1 MAFSGSLVL
10 KTMLTFPTFKPCLH
24 KTIIAMRCMA
34 ITRRPPP
41 RPPIKT
47 KPPQN
52 NIIKDKKE
60 NVMIEEKSNIKLQ
73 QDNSMVKG
81 N

>member
-1 MAFSGSLVL
+1 LVP
-10 KTMLTFPTFKPCLH
+10 KTMLIFPTFKPCIL
-24 KTIIAMRCMA
+24 KTIIAMRC
-34 ITRRPPP
+34 IHTTRRPAP

-52 NIIKDKKE
+52 NNYKDKKE
-60 NVMIEEKSNIKLQ
+60 TIMTEEKSNIKLQ
-73 QDNSMVKG
+73 EDNSMVKA

>member
-1 MAFSGSLVL
+1 MAFSCSLVP
-10 KTMLTFPTFKPCLH
+10 KTMLIFPSFKPCLF
-24 KTIIAMRCMA
+24 KSIISMRY
-34 ITRRPPP
+34 INTTRRPPP

-52 NIIKDKKE
+52 NNYKGKKE
-60 NVMIEEKSNIKLQ
+60 TLMAEEKSTLKLQ
-73 QDNSMVKG
+73 EDNSAFKT

>member
-1 MAFSGSLVL
+1 MQL
-10 KTMLTFPTFKPCLH
+10 FPSFKPYLL
-24 KTIIAMRCMA
+24 KTIIAIRY
-34 ITRRPPP
+34 INSTRRPPP

-52 NIIKDKKE
+52 NNFKDKKE
-60 NVMIEEKSNIKLQ
+60 TLMVEEKSNIKLQ
-73 QDNSMVKG
+73 QEDNSIVKT

>member
-1 MAFSGSLVL
+1 
-10 KTMLTFPTFKPCLH
+10 MLTFPSFKPCLL
-24 KTIIAMRCMA
+24 KTITTMRCMA
-34 ITRRPPP
+34 TRRRPPP

-52 NIIKDKKE
+52 NNFKDKKE
-60 NVMIEEKSNIKLQ
+60 NVMTEEKSNIKLQ
-73 QDNSMVKG
+73 QDNSMVKA

>member
-1 MAFSGSLVL
+1 MAFSFNLVP
-10 KTMLTFPTFKPCLH
+10 KTMLTFPSFKPCLL

-34 ITRRPPP
+34 TTRRPPP

-52 NIIKDKKE
+52 NNFKDKKE
-60 NVMIEEKSNIKLQ
+60 TVMIEEKSSIKLQ
-73 QDNSMVKG
+73 QDNSMVKA